1 MSRDKNHIVVT
12 EFDRIYNA
20 DQIQE
25 SSVTSVP
32 GNDFK
37 SLTAFILDNSDTS
50 DIAMTY
56 FRRKGK
62 DVIRFNNYVGVIETK
77 SGFTIEVLPKVYLEG
92 IEEDIQEQ
100 RKIFLSMLRYLK
112 DSPFRTISEAHLKTK
127 RFPVFEIFITSFLG
141 EIDTLYKKG
150 LKRAY
155 TEKEENLDCAKGRID
170 FPNQIAHNIVH
181 KEKFYVHYDEFSLN
195 IPQNRLLK
203 NTFHYLL
210 SRSRLYKNKVRLQQY
225 LQIWDSIPF
234 SKNIEADLQ
243 QINSHNRLYSHY
255 ERPLQWAKV
264 FLKGESFTNF
274 KGKSLNT
281 ALLFP
286 MEKIFEDY
294 VAAMFRKY
302 LPNNELTIRT
312 QDKRKHLVSEHKGKV
327 KFRLKPDIVVEK
339 NGKPIAILDTKWKA
353 INENLEN
360 KNYWISSSDMYQL
373 HAYGKKYPN
382 NPKLFLIYPASDSFT
397 KDLEP
402 FTYKENELEL
412 IAKPFYLSRDRNK
425 IKEFITSIY
434 NEIGEY
440 KISSSYSP

>member
-1 MSRDKNHIVVT
+1 MSIAKNHIVVK
-12 EFDRIYNA
+12 EFDCIYKSNQVHNA
-20 DQIQE
+20 SIATIQE
-25 SSVTSVP
+25 S
-32 GNDFK
+32 DFN
-37 SLTAFILDNSDTS
+37 SLIAFILDNSDTS

-56 FRRKGK
+56 FRKKGK

-77 SGFTIEVLPKVYLEG
+77 SGFTIEILPKVYHDG
-92 IEEDIQEQ
+92 DIQEQ

-112 DSPFRTISEAHLKTK
+112 DSPFRTISEAHLRTK
-127 RFPVFEIFITSFLG
+127 RFPIFEIFISSFLS

-155 TEKEENLDCAKGRID
+155 TEKKENLDCAKGRID

-210 SRSRLYKNKVRLQQY
+210 SRSRLYKNKVRLHQY

-243 QINSHNRLYSHY
+243 QINAHNRLYSHY
-255 ERPLQWAKV
+255 ERPLQWAKI

-286 MEKIFEDY
+286 MERIFEDY
-294 VAAMFRKY
+294 VAAMSRKY
-302 LPNNELTIRT
+302 LPNNELTLHT
-312 QDKRKHLVSEHKGKV
+312 QDKRKHLVSEHKGKA
-327 KFRLKPDIVVEK
+327 KFKLKPDIVVEK
-339 NGKPIAILDTKWKA
+339 NGNPIAILDTKWKA
-353 INENLEN
+353 VNENLEN

-382 NPKLFLIYPASDSFT
+382 NPKLFLIYPASDTF
-397 KDLEP
+397 KNELKP
-402 FTYKENELEL
+402 FIYEENELEL
-412 IAKPFYLSRDRNK
+412 IAKPFYLSRNRSM

-434 NEIGEY
+434 NEIGEH